1 VIDDVDILTEPLL
14 PSPDVVARRVA
25 GEYLLVPVRSGA
37 AQMDFIFT
45 ANEIG
50 SAIFRMLDGARDGRG
65 IARHLCHEFEVDE
78 ERARADVVEFLRA
91 LCEAGLARPARPEES
106 R

>member
-1 VIDDVDILTEPLL
+1 VIDDVDMLTEPLL

-45 ANEIG
+45 ANEI
-50 SAIFRMLDGARDGRG
+50 FRQLDGSHDGRA
-65 IARHLCHEFEVDE
+65 IARQLTREFDVDE
-78 ERARADVVEFLRA
+78 ERAQRDVVEFLRA
-91 LCEAGLARPARPEES
+91 LCEAQLARPS
-106 R
+106 RAAEKR